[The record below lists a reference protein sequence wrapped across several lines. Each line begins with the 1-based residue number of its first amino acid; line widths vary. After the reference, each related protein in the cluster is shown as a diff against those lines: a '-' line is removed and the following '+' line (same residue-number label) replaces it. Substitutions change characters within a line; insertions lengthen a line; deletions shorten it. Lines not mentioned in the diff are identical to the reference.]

1 MNARL
6 RTLFLL
12 LPLLIAAAPSHAADD
27 VFKWRD
33 EKGRWQYGN
42 QPPPGV
48 KAERVNATI
57 STVPAYKPKP
67 LGGLPRA
74 TETPEPP
81 APDTANPAV
90 TSASRQQMMEACEQA
105 GGTDCDAIVNA
116 ALNASVGQAAARR
129 AGTGST
135 SGSGSSSGASS
146 SSGAGTVSKPTTPP
160 PQ

>member
-6 RTLFLL
+6 RALFLL
-12 LPLLIAAAPSHAADD
+12 LPLLFAAAPSSAADD

-74 TETPEPP
+74 QDTPEAP
-81 APDTANPAV
+81 AADAGGPAV
-90 TSASRQQMMEACEQA
+90 TSASRQQMMDACEKA
-105 GGTDCDAIVNA
+105 GGTDCDAVVNA
-116 ALNASVGQAAARR
+116 ALNASVGQAAARGVG
-129 AGTGST
+129 AGG
-135 SGSGSSSGASS
+135 GAGGGAGASS
-146 SSGAGTVSKPTTPP
+146 ASGAASKATPP
-160 PQ
+160 QPQ

>member
-6 RTLFLL
+6 RALFLL
-12 LPLLIAAAPSHAADD
+12 LPLLIASALSHAGNE

-57 STVPAYKPKP
+57 STVPAYTPQP
-67 LGGLPRA
+67 RGGLPGA
-74 TETPEPP
+74 QGPTEAP
-81 APDTANPAV
+81 AAEASGPAV
-90 TSASRQQMMEACEQA
+90 TSASRQQMMDACEQA

-116 ALNASVGQAAARR
+116 ALNAAVNQATRR
-129 AGTGST
+129 PRTGNNT
-135 SGSGSSSGASS
+135 D
-146 SSGAGTVSKPTTPP
+146 
-160 PQ
+160 

>member
-6 RTLFLL
+6 RALFLL
-12 LPLLIAAAPSHAADD
+12 LPLLIAAAPSHAGND

-57 STVPAYKPKP
+57 STVPAYTPKP

-74 TETPEPP
+74 QEPTEAPAAGAGGPP
-81 APDTANPAV
+81 V
-90 TSASRQQMMEACEQA
+90 TSVSRQQMMNACEKA

-116 ALNASVGQAAARR
+116 ALNAAVGQATRR
-129 AGTGST
+129 PGTGNNTDSPVE
-135 SGSGSSSGASS
+135 SQPSSAR
-146 SSGAGTVSKPTTPP
+146 
-160 PQ
+160 

>member
-6 RTLFLL
+6 CALFLL
-12 LPLLIAAAPSHAADD
+12 LPLLIASAPSHAADD

-74 TETPEPP
+74 QESTEAP
-81 APDTANPAV
+81 AAEAGGPAV
-90 TSASRQQMMEACEQA
+90 TSASRQQMMNACEQA

-129 AGTGST
+129 VGTGTS
-135 SGSGSSSGASS
+135 SGSGGSSSS
-146 SSGAGTVSKPTTPP
+146 SSGSGATSKSTTPP

>member
-6 RTLFLL
+6 RALFLL
-12 LPLLIAAAPSHAADD
+12 LPLLCVAAPSHAADE

-57 STVPAYKPKP
+57 STVPAYKPNP
-67 LGGLPRA
+67 IQVQPRA
-74 TETPEPP
+74 ATPSESP
-81 APDTANPAV
+81 ATNTGNPAV
-90 TSASRQQMMEACEQA
+90 TSASRRQMMEACEQA

-116 ALNASVGQAAARR
+116 ALNASIGQAAARA
-129 AGTGST
+129 AGDNST
-135 SGSGSSSGASS
+135 SSGSA
-146 SSGAGTVSKPTTPP
+146 

>member
-1 MNARL
+1 MTARL
-6 RTLFLL
+6 RALFLL
-12 LPLLIAAAPSHAADD
+12 LPLLFAAAPSHAADE

-74 TETPEPP
+74 TETTEAPAADGGAPP
-81 APDTANPAV
+81 V
-90 TSASRQQMMEACEQA
+90 TSASRQQMMDACEQA

-116 ALNASVGQAAARR
+116 ALNASVGQAATRR
-129 AGTGST
+129 AG
-135 SGSGSSSGASS
+135 SGASS
-146 SSGAGTVSKPTTPP
+146 GAASSASTPSGTPKPTTPQ